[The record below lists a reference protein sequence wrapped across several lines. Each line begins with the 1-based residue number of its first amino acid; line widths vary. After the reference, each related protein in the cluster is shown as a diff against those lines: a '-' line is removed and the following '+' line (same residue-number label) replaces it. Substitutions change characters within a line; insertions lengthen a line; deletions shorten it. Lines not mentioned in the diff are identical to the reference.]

1 MRWKYKYK
9 ISTKKYNITKRI
21 FSQAKYCGIDDQDS
35 RAIPDFKDALRT
47 LSSSDNPDCIHLIY
61 ATNNLRPFGKKT
73 PIVDFP
79 ENGDDN
85 VLLDYDELSSKGKAI
100 VDKIIKS
107 MEMAG
112 LKKIDTMEVLRA
124 CKTSEDQSVLDRK
137 FTDIFLVFDIDPH
150 DSLFDGEK
158 LVQLAEVFCE
168 STDVGKLYINY
179 PMMES
184 LKHIRDLWSCDYL
197 GLMVGEDGITDYKR
211 LVGEE
216 GSNSL
221 KDLGK
226 VDRRSFDR
234 IVLLNLLKA
243 DKILGG
249 EGNVPDGKEYGIGF
263 YLGRICRL
271 QTEMWLKERQVWVLN
286 TSVFCVIDFRPQ
298 AFLSSLIEEFG
309 DAGSK

>member
-1 MRWKYKYK
+1 MSKNVLFVTEGSK
-9 ISTKKYNITKRI
+9 TE
-21 FSQAKYCGIDDQDS
+21 
-35 RAIPDFKDALRT
+35 PRT
-47 LSSSDNPDCIHLIY
+47 LQTIWKLYKGEFYSDYTLFRYN
-61 ATNNLRPFGKKT
+61 TNLHHFMEQCF
-73 PIVDFP
+73 D
-79 ENGDDN
+79 GDRI
-85 VLLDYDELSSKGKAI
+85 LDE
-100 VDKIIKS
+100 
-107 MEMAG
+107 
-112 LKKIDTMEVLRA
+112 IDTMEVLRA

-137 FTDIFLVFDIDPH
+137 FTDIFLVFDMDPH
-150 DSLFDGEK
+150 DSSFDGEK
-158 LVQLAEVFCE
+158 LIQLAEVFCE

-211 LVGEE
+211 LVGKE

-263 YLGRICRL
+263 DLGRICRL

-298 AFLSSLIEEFG
+298 AFLSSLIKEFG
-309 DAGSK
+309 DAGSLKMN